1 VSDTI
6 DELSCESLKEL
17 GSALE
22 ETMEAALSNYS
33 LEFKVEKLVLVRNAA
48 HIMRKLSLPLY
59 LRGLEL
65 MGRTSLRD

>member
-48 HIMRKLSLPLY
+48 HLMRKPASANPRRLKLTS
-59 LRGLEL
+59 
-65 MGRTSLRD
+65 RTCIRD